1 MVASGTAR
9 SDDFNGPEQLG
20 AGLYQATQ
28 KRGQRLITS
37 DGYLRPARR
46 RPNLTVLTGTRALRL
61 NIDQGRVT
69 GVDVKRAGKRAFP
82 RIPHGNTH
90 APALMVGEKAADVL
104 RSAS

>member
-20 AGLYQATQ
+20 AGLYQVTQ

-90 APALMVGEKAADVL
+90 APALMVGEKATDLL
-104 RSAS
+104 RSA